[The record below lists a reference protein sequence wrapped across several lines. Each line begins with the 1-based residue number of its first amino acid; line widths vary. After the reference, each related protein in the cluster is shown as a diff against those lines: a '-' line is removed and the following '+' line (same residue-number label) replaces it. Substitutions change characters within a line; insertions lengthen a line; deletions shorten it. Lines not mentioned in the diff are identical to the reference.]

1 MLCRPPFHGLVL
13 GATLAL
19 TACAHAPSNSAARS
33 ADAASPAQIG
43 HAAAATSWL
52 SDVQSMARAPDNAG
66 RRQAIEQ
73 RLDALG
79 LAWHRRTFKS
89 GEHQGQ
95 NLFAEVGGAADAPL
109 LLIGAHSDR
118 VAVGQGATDNASGS
132 ATVLALADRFK
143 REPLRHHRVAI
154 AFWDLEEV
162 GLLGAKAYVADGRE
176 KPALYV
182 NFDVFGWGDTLWMM
196 TPDSGAALV
205 ADSTAAAAG
214 NGLKLS
220 AGPQYPPTDH
230 LPFLKAG
237 WPAVSYSLIGGDE
250 IASILAAYAGEKP
263 KTPAKVMQVIH
274 SDADVMAEIDAQQA
288 VRGVDAVEDAL
299 RRWDAANAGARQAK

>member
-1 MLCRPPFHGLVL
+1 MPCRPPFHGFVL
-13 GATLAL
+13 AATLAL
-19 TACAHAPSNSAARS
+19 TACAHAPSTSAAHN
-33 ADAASPAQIG
+33 ADAASPVAG
-43 HAAAATSWL
+43 GNASATSWL
-52 SDVQSMARAPDNAG
+52 SDVQSMANATDNAG

-79 LAWHRRTFKS
+79 LPWHRRTFKS

-95 NLFAEVGGAADAPL
+95 NLFAEVGDAADSPL

-118 VAVGQGATDNASGS
+118 VAVGKGATDNASGS
-132 ATVLALADRFK
+132 ATVLALAERFK
-143 REPLRHHRVAI
+143 REPLRHHRVVV

-162 GLLGAKAYVADGRE
+162 GLLGAKAYVADGHE
-176 KPALYV
+176 KPVLYV

-196 TPDSGAALV
+196 APDSDGALV
-205 ADSTAAAAG
+205 ADTAAAAAG

-220 AGPQYPPTDH
+220 AGQQYPPTDH

-250 IASILAAYAGEKP
+250 IAPILAAYAGEKP
-263 KTPAKVMQVIH
+263 KAPAKVMRVIH
-274 SDADVMAEIDAQQA
+274 SDADVMVEIDAQQA
-288 VRGVDAVEDAL
+288 IRGVDAVEDAL
-299 RRWDAANAGARQAK
+299 RRWDAADPGARQAK

>member
-1 MLCRPPFHGLVL
+1 MPCRPPFHRLVL
-13 GATLAL
+13 VAMLAF
-19 TACAHAPSNSAARS
+19 TACAHAPSTAAARS
-33 ADAASPAQIG
+33 TGVASPTAGG
-43 HAAAATSWL
+43 HAATTSWL
-52 SDVQSMARAPDNAG
+52 SDVQSMAQAPDNAG
-66 RRQAIEQ
+66 RRQAIKQ

-79 LAWHRRTFKS
+79 LPWHRRTFKS

-95 NLFAEVGGAADAPL
+95 NLFAEVGGAAEAPL

-132 ATVLALADRFK
+132 ATVLALAERFK
-143 REPLRHHRVAI
+143 REPLRHHRVVI

-162 GLLGAKAYVADGRE
+162 GLLGAKAYITDGRE

-196 TPDSGAALV
+196 TPDSEAALV
-205 ADSTAAAAG
+205 ADSAAAAAG

-220 AGPQYPPTDH
+220 AGQQYPPTDH

-250 IASILAAYAGEKP
+250 IASILAAYAGGKP

-274 SDADVMAEIDAQQA
+274 SDADVMAEIDAKQA
-288 VRGVDAVEDAL
+288 IRGVDAVEDAL
-299 RRWDAANAGARQAK
+299 RRWDAAGAGARQAK

>member
-1 MLCRPPFHGLVL
+1 MPCRPPFHRLVL
-13 GATLAL
+13 AATLAL
-19 TACAHAPSNSAARS
+19 TACAHAPATRS
-33 ADAASPAQIG
+33 ADVASSAADG
-43 HAAAATSWL
+43 HAGAATSWL
-52 SDVQSMARAPDNAG
+52 SDVQSMAQAPDNAG

-95 NLFAEVGGAADAPL
+95 NLFAEVAGAADAPL
-109 LLIGAHSDR
+109 LLLGAHSDR

-132 ATVLALADRFK
+132 ATVLALAERFK
-143 REPLRHHRVAI
+143 REPLQHHRVVI

-196 TPDSGAALV
+196 TPGPEEALV
-205 ADSTAAAAG
+205 ADSAAAAAG

-220 AGPQYPPTDH
+220 AGQQYPPTDH

-250 IASILAAYAGEKP
+250 IAPILAAYAGEKP
-263 KTPAKVMQVIH
+263 KTPAKVMRVIH
-274 SDADVMAEIDAQQA
+274 SGADVMAEIDAQQA
-288 VRGVDAVEDAL
+288 IRGVDAVEDAL
-299 RRWDAANAGARQAK
+299 RRWDAAGAGASPAK

>member
-1 MLCRPPFHGLVL
+1 MPCRPPFHGLVL
-13 GATLAL
+13 AATLAL
-19 TACAHAPSNSAARS
+19 TACAHAPSTAAARS
-33 ADAASPAQIG
+33 ADAASPAGG
-43 HAAAATSWL
+43 HPAATSWL
-52 SDVQSMARAPDNAG
+52 SDVQSMAQAPDNAG

-73 RLDALG
+73 RLDAMG

-89 GEHQGQ
+89 GGHQGQ

-118 VAVGQGATDNASGS
+118 VTVGQGATDNASGS
-132 ATVLALADRFK
+132 ATVLALAERFK
-143 REPLRHHRVAI
+143 REPLRHHRVVI

-196 TPDSGAALV
+196 TPDSSGALV
-205 ADSTAAAAG
+205 ADSAAAASSG
-214 NGLKLS
+214 GLKLS
-220 AGPQYPPTDH
+220 AGQQYPPTDH
-230 LPFLKAG
+230 LPFLKAD

-274 SDADVMAEIDAQQA
+274 SDADVVAQIDAQQA
-288 VRGVDAVEDAL
+288 IRGVDAVEDAL
-299 RRWDAANAGARQAK
+299 RRWDAAGAGARQAK

>member
-1 MLCRPPFHGLVL
+1 MPCRPPFHGLVL
-13 GATLAL
+13 AAMLAL
-19 TACAHAPSNSAARS
+19 TACAHAPATRS
-33 ADAASPAQIG
+33 ADVALPPTGG
-43 HAAAATSWL
+43 HAAATSWL
-52 SDVQSMARAPDNAG
+52 SDVQAMAQASDNAG

-79 LAWHRRTFKS
+79 LPWHRRTFKS

-95 NLFAEVGGAADAPL
+95 NLFAEVGGAAEAPL

-132 ATVLALADRFK
+132 ATVLALAERFK
-143 REPLRHHRVAI
+143 RAPLRHHRVVI

-196 TPDSGAALV
+196 APDSEGVLV
-205 ADSTAAAAG
+205 ADSAAAAAG
-214 NGLKLS
+214 HGLTLS

-250 IASILAAYAGEKP
+250 IAPILAAYAGEKP
-263 KTPAKVMQVIH
+263 KTPAKVMRVIH

-288 VRGVDAVEDAL
+288 IRGVDAVEDAL
-299 RRWDAANAGARQAK
+299 RRWDAAGAGARPAK